1 MENASDALVMA
12 GQILIFIIAL
22 TVCISSFT
30 TIRAEVNQI
39 VGQKD
44 TIRMAKDGDDYINF
58 LQAKDGNA
66 IRTVKSDTLITAMYR
81 AIKENYV
88 IYLKLNNYD
97 ELDTKYV
104 TFCKA
109 ETTSAVKD
117 KNGNPIIKQDD
128 QLIRVTIGS
137 SESGN
142 NQYVNAMLSK
152 GKLFEKIKNSSFAE
166 YLGEYQSYSATD
178 VSEENKDTYRIITY
192 VEQDATT
199 P

>member
-44 TIRMAKDGDDYINF
+44 TIRM
-58 LQAKDGNA
+58 AKDGNA

-109 ETTSAVKD
+109 ETTSAVED

-192 VEQDATT
+192 VEQ
-199 P
+199 